1 MLPSDGGVGTGIE
14 CKAGFHMAGEFSA
27 RNLRRRRKR
36 FRKHS
41 RKTKGKLMK
50 LWKLEPLRGAPMGKG
65 IVLKKKGIEQ
75 KQPHSGIIKAVR
87 VQLIKNNILVTAVLP
102 GTGAVKMVDEHDEVT
117 IAGLGASQGGAVG
130 SMHGVKYKV
139 IAVKGV
145 SLNEILKGTKQKP
158 KQ

>member
-1 MLPSDGGVGTGIE
+1 MT
-14 CKAGFHMAGEFSA
+14 GEFSG
-27 RNLRRRRKR
+27 RNLKRRRKR

-41 RKTKGKLMK
+41 RKAKTKLLK
-50 LWKLEPLRGAPMGKG
+50 LWKLEPLKGAPLSKG

-87 VQLIKNNILVTAVLP
+87 VQLVKNSIQVTAVVP
-102 GTGAVKMVDEHDEVT
+102 GTGAIKFIDEHDEVT

-130 SMHGVKYKV
+130 SMHGVKHKV
-139 IAVKGV
+139 VSVKGV
-145 SLNEILKGTKQKP
+145 SLSELLKGTKEKP